1 VGMLGFW
8 ESLFSQNEDESSNKP
23 SGWRREGEREVVY
36 GIVFFQLEWWYCL
49 WSKTE
54 GFEG

>member
-23 SGWRREGEREVVY
+23 SGWREGER
-36 GIVFFQLEWWYCL
+36 GVFLQLEWWYCP